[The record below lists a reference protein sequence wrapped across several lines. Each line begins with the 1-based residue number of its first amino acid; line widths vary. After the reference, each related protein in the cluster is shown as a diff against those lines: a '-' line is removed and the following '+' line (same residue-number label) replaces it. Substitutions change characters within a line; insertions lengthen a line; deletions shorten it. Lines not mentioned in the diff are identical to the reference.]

1 MKHRSQYTY
10 KFARLRESN
19 KNSLIK
25 IITFDTTLNFISDDM
40 PNVEGIIL
48 AGNDDFKSSLYEN
61 LDPRLKK
68 IIVQNIDISYG
79 KENGLYEA
87 INLASES
94 LTNVKL
100 VAEKKLVSKFF

>member
-1 MKHRSQYTY
+1 
-10 KFARLRESN
+10 
-19 KNSLIK
+19 
-25 IITFDTTLNFISDDM
+25 M

-48 AGNDDFKSSLYEN
+48 AGHDDFKTLLNEN

-87 INLASES
+87 INLAS
-94 LTNVKL
+94 
-100 VAEKKLVSKFF
+100 